1 MDASEETIAAEQA
14 SAVTGDGISAPRA
27 GWSFGGATPQ
37 HFDRHVARSVPNYEA
52 GHRLIEQLSDFF
64 VKKDSVGYEIG
75 TSTGTL
81 LRQLARRHPHG
92 TRWIGI
98 DLERAMIDYARNA
111 DGKTAPNVEY
121 LLADACEV
129 DYQPSDF
136 IVSYYMVQ
144 FIPPRRRQSLIDL
157 IYQSLNWGGAFVLF
171 EKVRAPDARFQD
183 IMSSLYVDYKLE
195 NGYSPEEVLG
205 KASSLKGVLEPF
217 STRGNLDLLHRAGF
231 VDVMTIYKHVCFEG
245 FLAIK

>member
-1 MDASEETIAAEQA
+1 MDTSERTPAGQG
-14 SAVTGDGISAPRA
+14 SATGDGIHAPRA
-27 GWSFGGATPQ
+27 GWSFGGETP
-37 HFDRHVARSVPNYEA
+37 HFFDRHVERSVPNYAA
-52 GHRLIEQLSDFF
+52 GHRLIEQVSDFF
-64 VKKDSVGYEIG
+64 VRKDSVGYEIG
-75 TSTGTL
+75 TSTGML
-81 LRQLARRHPHG
+81 LRKLASRHPA

-98 DLERAMIDYARNA
+98 DLEQAMIEHARSVQA
-111 DGKTAPNVEY
+111 ETPNVEY

-129 DYQPSDF
+129 EYEPSDF
-136 IVSYYMVQ
+136 IMSYYMVQ

-157 IYQSLNWGGAFVLF
+157 VYQSLNWGGAFLLF

-195 NGYSPEEVLG
+195 NGYSPEEILG

>member
-1 MDASEETIAAEQA
+1 MDTSERTNLPGQGGA
-14 SAVTGDGISAPRA
+14 TGDGIHAPRA
-27 GWSFGGATPQ
+27 GWSFGGQTPQ
-37 HFDRHVARSVPNYEA
+37 HFDRHVARSVPNYEM
-52 GHRLIEQLSDFF
+52 GHRLVEQVSDFF
-64 VKKDSVGYEIG
+64 VRKDSVAYEIG

-81 LRQLARRHPHG
+81 VRRLAQRHPHG
-92 TRWIGI
+92 TRWVGI
-98 DLERAMIDYARNA
+98 DLERAMIEHARAMPN
-111 DGKTAPNVEY
+111 DTPNVEY

-129 DYQPSDF
+129 DYEPSDF

-157 IYQSLNWGGAFVLF
+157 IYKSLNWGGAFLLF

-183 IMSSLYVDYKLE
+183 MMSSLYVDFKVE
-195 NGYSPEEVLG
+195 NGYSPEEILG

-217 STRGNLDLLHRAGF
+217 STKGNLDLLHRAGF

>member
-1 MDASEETIAAEQA
+1 MDTSERVISSARGRAA
-14 SAVTGDGISAPRA
+14 GDGIYAPRA

-37 HFDRHVARSVPNYEA
+37 NFDRHIARSVPNYDA
-52 GHRLIEQLSDFF
+52 GHRLIEQVSDFF
-64 VKKDSVGYEIG
+64 VRKDSIAYDIG
-75 TSTGTL
+75 TSTGAL
-81 LRQLARRHPHG
+81 LRQLARRHSQG

-98 DLERAMIDYARNA
+98 DIERAMIEYARRA
-111 DGKTAPNVEY
+111 HDRPPANVEY

-129 DYQPSDF
+129 DYEASDF

-144 FIPPRRRQSLIDL
+144 FVPPRRRQNLIDL
-157 IYQSLNWGGAFVLF
+157 IYHSLNWGGAFLLF

-183 IMSSLYVDYKLE
+183 MMSALYVDHKLA
-195 NGYSPEEVLG
+195 NDYSPEEILG

-217 STRGNLDLLHRAGF
+217 STSGNLDMLRRAGF
-231 VDVMTIYKHVCFEG
+231 VDIMTIYKYVCFEG

>member
-1 MDASEETIAAEQA
+1 MDVSQRSVSADQA
-14 SAVTGDGISAPRA
+14 SAATGDGISAPRA

-37 HFDRHVARSVPNYEA
+37 YFDRHVARSVPNYEA
-52 GHRLIEQLSDFF
+52 GHRLIEQVSDFF
-64 VKKDSVGYEIG
+64 VRKDSVGYEIG

-81 LRQLARRHPHG
+81 LRQLAKRHPRG

-98 DLERAMIDYARNA
+98 DLEEAMIEYARSV
-111 DGKTAPNVEY
+111 DGGAFPNVEY

-129 DYQPSDF
+129 DYEPSDF

-157 IYQSLNWGGAFVLF
+157 IYKSLNWGGAFVLF

-183 IMSSLYVDYKLE
+183 MMSSLYVDYKLE

>member
-1 MDASEETIAAEQA
+1 MDTSERTDFAEPA
-14 SAVTGDGISAPRA
+14 SATGDGIRAPRA
-27 GWSFGGATPQ
+27 GWSFGGETPH

-52 GHRLIEQLSDFF
+52 GHRLIEQVSDFF
-64 VKKDSVGYEIG
+64 VRKDSVAYEIG
-75 TSTGTL
+75 TSTGAL
-81 LRQLARRHPHG
+81 LQKLAQRHPHG
-92 TRWIGI
+92 TRWVGI
-98 DLERAMIDYARNA
+98 DLERAMIEHARRA
-111 DGKTAPNVEY
+111 HGETPNVEF

-129 DYQPSDF
+129 DYEPSDF

-157 IYQSLNWGGAFVLF
+157 IYKSLNWGGAFVLF

-183 IMSSLYVDYKLE
+183 IMSAMYVDYKLE
-195 NGYSPEEVLG
+195 NGYSPEEILG

>member
-1 MDASEETIAAEQA
+1 MRTPQWATLAAQDGA
-14 SAVTGDGISAPRA
+14 TGDGIHASRA
-27 GWSFGGATPQ
+27 GWSFGGETPQ
-37 HFDRHVARSVPNYEA
+37 YFDRHIARSVPNYEA
-52 GHRLIEQLSDFF
+52 GHNLIGQVSDFF
-64 VKKDSVGYEIG
+64 VRRDSVAYEIG

-81 LRQLARRHPHG
+81 LRQLAKRHPHG

-98 DLERAMIDYARNA
+98 DVERAMIEHACANGPGLA
-111 DGKTAPNVEY
+111 NVEY

-129 DYQPSDF
+129 DYEASDF

-144 FIPPRRRQSLIDL
+144 FIPPRCRQGLIDL
-157 IYQSLNWGGAFVLF
+157 IYASLNWGGAFLLF

-183 IMSSLYVDYKLE
+183 MMSALYVDYKVE
-195 NGYSPEEVLG
+195 NGYAPEEILC
-205 KASSLKGVLEPF
+205 KANSLKGVLEPF
-217 STRGNLDLLHRAGF
+217 STRGNLDMLHRAGF

>member
-1 MDASEETIAAEQA
+1 
-14 SAVTGDGISAPRA
+14 
-27 GWSFGGATPQ
+27 
-37 HFDRHVARSVPNYEA
+37 
-52 GHRLIEQLSDFF
+52 LIEQVSDFF
-64 VKKDSVGYEIG
+64 VRRDSVAYEIG

-81 LRQLARRHPHG
+81 LRQLAKRHPHG

-98 DLERAMIDYARNA
+98 DVERAMIEHARSTRGQTSA
-111 DGKTAPNVEY
+111 NVEY

-129 DYQPSDF
+129 DYEGSDF
-136 IVSYYMVQ
+136 IVSYYMIQ
-144 FIPPRRRQSLIDL
+144 FIPPRRRQNLIDL
-157 IYQSLNWGGAFVLF
+157 IYKSLNWGGAFLLF

-183 IMSSLYVDYKLE
+183 MMSALYIDYKLQ

-217 STRGNLDLLHRAGF
+217 STRGNLDMLHRAGF

>member
-1 MDASEETIAAEQA
+1 MDTSERTSLVDQG
-14 SAVTGDGISAPRA
+14 SATGDGISAPRA
-27 GWSFGGATPQ
+27 GWSFGGQTPQ
-37 HFDRHVARSVPNYEA
+37 YFDRHVARSVPNYEA
-52 GHRLIEQLSDFF
+52 GHRLVEQLSDFF
-64 VKKDSVGYEIG
+64 VRRDSVAYEIG

-98 DLERAMIDYARNA
+98 DLERAMIEHARSA
-111 DGKTAPNVEY
+111 HPGTPNVEY

-129 DYQPSDF
+129 DYEASDF

-144 FIPPRRRQSLIDL
+144 FIPPRRRQTLIDL
-157 IYQSLNWGGAFVLF
+157 IYRSLNWGGAFVLF

-195 NGYSPEEVLG
+195 NGYSPEEILG

-217 STRGNLDLLHRAGF
+217 STRGNLDLLQRAGF

>member
-1 MDASEETIAAEQA
+1 MDTSKQTI
-14 SAVTGDGISAPRA
+14 SAGRDGATGDGIHAARA
-27 GWSFGGATPQ
+27 GWNFGGETPK
-37 HFDRHVARSVPNYEA
+37 HFDRHIARSVPNYEA
-52 GHRLIEQLSDFF
+52 GHRLIEQVSDFF
-64 VKKDSVGYEIG
+64 VRRDSVAYEIG

-81 LRQLARRHPHG
+81 LRQLAKRHPHG

-98 DLERAMIDYARNA
+98 DVEHAMIEHARSA
-111 DGKTAPNVEY
+111 HGQTSANVEY

-129 DYQPSDF
+129 DYEASDF
-136 IVSYYMVQ
+136 IVSCYTIQ
-144 FIPPRRRQSLIDL
+144 FIPPRCRQSLIDL
-157 IYQSLNWGGAFVLF
+157 IYKSLNWGGAFLLF

-183 IMSSLYVDYKLE
+183 IMTALYIDYKLE

-217 STRGNLDLLHRAGF
+217 STRGNLDMLQRAGF